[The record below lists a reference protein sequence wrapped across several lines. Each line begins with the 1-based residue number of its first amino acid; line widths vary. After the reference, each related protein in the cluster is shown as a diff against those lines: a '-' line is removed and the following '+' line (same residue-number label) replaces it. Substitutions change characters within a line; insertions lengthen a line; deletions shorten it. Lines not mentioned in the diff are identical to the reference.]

1 MASKGMS
8 PLQVLELAMER
19 ERGGREFYLKAA
31 ATTRDGKGK
40 QMFEWL
46 ARQEEGHLNRLTRQ
60 RDALASGGPWPR
72 LAAGELGEPLRKV
85 EFPKAAE
92 ARGKVEVVTGELEAL
107 KTGIQAEK
115 DSVALYS
122 EAARTSS
129 QPGAKAMFEGLVK
142 EEQGHLDLL
151 EAEYEW
157 LSKSKTY
164 FTLHRFS
171 LRPPGQA

>member
-1 MASKGMS
+1 MASRGMS
-8 PLQVLELAMER
+8 PLQVLELGMER

-31 ATTRDGKGK
+31 ATTRDSKGK

-46 ARQEEGHLNRLTRQ
+46 ARQEEGHLNHLTRQ
-60 RDALASGGPWPR
+60 RDALASGGPWLR
-72 LAAGELGEPLRKV
+72 LGADAMSQEPLRKA
-85 EFPKAAE
+85 EFPSIAE
-92 ARGKVEVVTGELEAL
+92 ARGKVEVMTGELEAL

-115 DSVALYS
+115 DSIALYS
-122 EAARTSS
+122 EGARTSDR
-129 QPGAKAMFEGLVK
+129 PEARAMFERLGK

-171 LRPPGQA
+171 LRPPG